1 MARAGSPFRYRS
13 LLAGCVALLLAG
25 CASQMPSFT
34 SDQPPAPAAAP
45 ELPPAIKPA
54 EIVGRWG
61 LAAFHRPEDRARTE
75 AAARNQCKQPVNI
88 GAGPGGGVMM
98 YLADSD
104 KLEELRLKGAPG
116 NKTFV
121 GPAGEAGGAQDR
133 EITSFDGRV
142 MLMRFVDPEVSGR
155 YGTSVYVRCGPR
167 A

>member
-1 MARAGSPFRYRS
+1 MALAGSGFRFCAVAA
-13 LLAGCVALLLAG
+13 LALWAAG
-25 CASQMPSFT
+25 CASQMGPT
-34 SDQPPAPAAAP
+34 AAP
-45 ELPPAIKPA
+45 EAAPVPEIPPAIKPA

-61 LAAFHRPEDRARTE
+61 YAAFHRPDDRARTE

-88 GAGPGGGVMM
+88 GAGPTGGVMM

-104 KLEELRLKGAPG
+104 KLEELRVKGAPG
-116 NKTFV
+116 NKTFI
-121 GPAGEAGGAQDR
+121 GPAGEPGGPQDR

-142 MLMRFVDPEVSGR
+142 MIMRFVDPEVAGR

>member
-1 MARAGSPFRYRS
+1 MALAGSGFRPF
-13 LLAGCVALLLAG
+13 ATIAAALFVAG
-25 CASQMPSFT
+25 CASQMGPT
-34 SDQPPAPAAAP
+34 MAP
-45 ELPPAIKPA
+45 EPALAPEIPPAIKPA

-61 LAAFHRPEDRARTE
+61 YAAFHRPDDRARTE
-75 AAARNQCKQPVNI
+75 TAARGQCKQPVNI
-88 GAGPGGGVMM
+88 GAGPTGGVMM

-104 KLEELRLKGAPG
+104 KLEELRVKGAPG

-121 GPAGEAGGAQDR
+121 GPAGEPGGPQDR

-142 MLMRFVDPEVSGR
+142 MIMRFIDPEVSGR

>member
-1 MARAGSPFRYRS
+1 MAFAGSTSRI
-13 LLAGCVALLLAG
+13 CVSIVGFALLLAG
-25 CASQMPSFT
+25 CAGQQT
-34 SDQPPAPAAAP
+34 SPMTMQEPAMAP
-45 ELPPAIKPA
+45 EIPPAIKPA

-61 LAAFHRPEDRARTE
+61 FAAFHRPDDRARTE
-75 AAARNQCKQPVNI
+75 TAARNQCKQPVNI

-104 KLEELRLKGAPG
+104 KLEELRVKGAPG

-121 GPAGEAGGAQDR
+121 GPAGEPGGEKDR

-142 MLMRFVDPEVSGR
+142 MLMRFVDPEVAGR

>member
-1 MARAGSPFRYRS
+1 MAPAGSKFCS
-13 LLAGCVALLLAG
+13 FAVIAAAIAVAG
-25 CASQMPSFT
+25 CASQMGS
-34 SDQPPAPAAAP
+34 SPAPMEPAAVP
-45 ELPPAIKPA
+45 EMPPPIKPA

-61 LAAFHRPEDRARTE
+61 YAAFHRPEDRARTE
-75 AAARNQCKQPVNI
+75 TAARGQCKQPVNI
-88 GAGPGGGVMM
+88 GPGPGGGVMM

-104 KLEELRLKGAPG
+104 KLEELRVKGAPG

-121 GPAGEAGGAQDR
+121 GPAGEAGGMQDR

-142 MLMRFVDPEVSGR
+142 MIMRFVDPEVSGR